1 MRCARSGNT
10 GYSGTGDQSISSG
23 RRGDYVGQVT
33 APWKR
38 RAVVG
43 GLVIGVALLLLG
55 WVLTLVIDPDGQG
68 ANGTGF
74 TYRGE
79 FYGLSGAE
87 VRAERLGDVLD
98 EEVAFQDTT
107 TEVRRITGVSADVA
121 VAALISVPEV
131 GSGQAEQAWL
141 LLSPEPHLAADPWS
155 DAELSSAV
163 QPQP

>member
-1 MRCARSGNT
+1 M
-10 GYSGTGDQSISSG
+10 
-23 RRGDYVGQVT
+23 
-33 APWKR
+33 
-38 RAVVG
+38 
-43 GLVIGVALLLLG
+43 
-55 WVLTLVIDPDGQG
+55 
-68 ANGTGF
+68 
-74 TYRGE
+74 
-79 FYGLSGAE
+79 
-87 VRAERLGDVLD
+87 
-98 EEVAFQDTT
+98 AFQDTT